1 MFVEEKQRF
10 RVLVGS
16 ICAYNLSLFGWWA
29 QPEILHT
36 LVERSG
42 FSPSAS
48 GLVLAVELIAMALT
62 AFLLAPFI
70 GRVPL
75 KAVCQVAGLIV
86 AACHFASA
94 TAGSVELLV
103 VLRALAGGA
112 AGLVLAVA
120 NAVLAS
126 SPDPD
131 RAYGLLATWNVA
143 SGVALL
149 TAMPPLEHAY
159 GQAGVF
165 GLLGLACLLM
175 CLFMRYLPATVTI
188 ERAPKVARNR
198 RAVVALLLTAMFP
211 LGHGDGNEL
220 AVHHSYRA
228 KDSSRCDH
236 RRPGCGAGRRR
247 RLCRR
252 GDGRTPGRALWP
264 PQAVPVRDADPRSR
278 NVRANAR
285 FRRRRVHYRGA
296 RGTRLCLLPAA
307 LLSGGFRRLRSGRR
321 SARRHGGDVRLDR
334 WIGTLARRHIGRLGR
349 GADNRLCNARQLPV
363 RRIRPSLDS
372 GRPESNLIGP

>member
-198 RAVVALLLTAMFP
+198 RAVVALLLTAMFLWGTATAMSWP
-211 LGHGDGNEL
+211 FTIHIGQKTALDATIVGLVAALAAAGGFVGGAMAAHLGGRYGRHKPFLCGMLIHVVAMFALTHVFVGVVFVIAAPAVLACVYFLLPYYL
-220 AVHHSYRA
+220 AVSADY
-228 KDSSRCDH
+228 D
-236 RRPGCGAGRRR
+236 PGGG
-247 RLCRR
+247 
-252 GDGRTPGRALWP
+252 
-264 PQAVPVRDADPRSR
+264 
-278 NVRANAR
+278 
-285 FRRRRVHYRGA
+285 
-296 RGTRLCLLPAA
+296 LPAA
-307 LLSGGFRRLRSGRR
+307 MAGMFVLTGGSGPLLGGILVDW
-321 SARRHGGDVRLDR
+321 GGVQTIAYAMLGSCLFAGFALR
-334 WIGTLARRHIGRLGR
+334 WILG
-349 GADNRLCNARQLPV
+349 DQNQT
-363 RRIRPSLDS
+363 
-372 GRPESNLIGP
+372 